1 MQEARAAAVADAK
14 SKASSYAKLLGTSLG
29 KVISLQENSAPSYS
43 FPMLGVAKA
52 EDASTPQI
60 NLGEEVIILSISAR
74 WELEK

>member
-1 MQEARAAAVADAK
+1 
-14 SKASSYAKLLGTSLG
+14 
-29 KVISLQENSAPSYS
+29 
-43 FPMLGVAKA
+43 MLGVAKA